1 MMKNKTNKKT
11 RLIDM
16 PDLEKG
22 TTFMRMKAKTFK
34 PKKGKGSYS
43 RKGKNKNTTY

>member
-1 MMKNKTNKKT
+1 MKNKTNNKT

-43 RKGKNKNTTY
+43 RKGKKNTTY

>member
-1 MMKNKTNKKT
+1 MMKNKKYEKT

-16 PDLEKG
+16 PNLDKG
-22 TTFMRMKAKTFK
+22 TAFMRMKAKTFK